1 MFSKAKI
8 GMLLGAMATALSVG
22 SIGSVYAAADNQPS
36 AEQSVKIERQG
47 WFKVGKPGEGKVIVK
62 GPSLWKNADLLALL
76 KLDEEKL
83 QSELKAGKSLADVAK
98 EQGVST
104 DELVSLLTKQEEEHL
119 VAAVKEGK
127 LTQEQADKLKET
139 ISERVQHIV
148 EDTHLGKGFGKFF
161 VKFPGFGSNE
171 ELLALLKLDEE
182 KLQSELKAGK
192 SLAEIAKEQGVSTD
206 ELVSLLT
213 KQQEEHLAAAVKEGK
228 LTQEQA
234 DKLKETISERV
245 QHIVEDTHL
254 GKGFGKFFVKFPGF
268 GSNEELLALLKLDEE
283 KLQSELKAGKSL
295 AEIAK
300 EQGVST
306 DELVSLLTKQQEEY
320 LATAV
325 KEGKLTQ
332 EQADKLKESI
342 SERVQHI
349 VEDTHP
355 GKGFGKFFVK
365 FPGFG
370 SNEELLALLKLDE
383 EKLQSEL
390 KAGKSLAEIA
400 KAQGVSTD
408 ELVSLLTKQE
418 EEHLAAA
425 VKEGKLTQE
434 QADKRKEEIENV
446 VKKLIERTFP
456 AGHAE
461 KTVVE
466 P

>member
-62 GPSLWKNADLLALL
+62 GPSLWENADLLALL

-83 QSELKAGKSLADVAK
+83 QTELKAGKSLADVAK

-104 DELVSLLTKQEEEHL
+104 DELVSLLTKQE
-119 VAAVKEGK
+119 
-127 LTQEQADKLKET
+127 
-139 ISERVQHIV
+139 
-148 EDTHLGKGFGKFF
+148 
-161 VKFPGFGSNE
+161 
-171 ELLALLKLDEE
+171 
-182 KLQSELKAGK
+182 
-192 SLAEIAKEQGVSTD
+192 
-206 ELVSLLT
+206 
-213 KQQEEHLAAAVKEGK
+213 EEHLAAAVKEGK

-245 QHIVEDTHL
+245 QHIVEDTH
-254 GKGFGKFFVKFPGF
+254 
-268 GSNEELLALLKLDEE
+268 
-283 KLQSELKAGKSL
+283 
-295 AEIAK
+295 
-300 EQGVST
+300 
-306 DELVSLLTKQQEEY
+306 
-320 LATAV
+320 
-325 KEGKLTQ
+325 
-332 EQADKLKESI
+332 
-342 SERVQHI
+342 
-349 VEDTHP
+349 P
-355 GKGFGKFFVK
+355 GKGFGKFIVK

-370 SNEELLALLKLDE
+370 HNEELLALLKLDE

-418 EEHLAAA
+418 EHLAAAVKEGKLTQEQADKLKETIAERVQHIVEGTHQGKGFGKFIVKFPGFGRNEELLALLKLDEEKLQSELKAGKSLAEIAKAQGVSTDELISLLTKQQEEHLAAAVKEGKLTQEQADKLKETIAERVQHIVEGTHPGKGFGKFIVKFPGFGRNEELLALLKLDEEKLQSELKAGKSLAEIAKAQGVSTDELVSLLTKQQEERLAAA